1 MGLGSCN
8 KFYEAVNLATN
19 KKCLLQNI
27 VEQSVMQGQT

>member
-8 KFYEAVNLATN
+8 KAVNLATN